1 MERASIVRSNRSRE
15 DNPPNAEAHTGVP
28 GVVGVS
34 DLGGMVAGRFSPVLC
49 LCTLT
54 LFLGRLASLCTA
66 ADRSRA
72 KKKRS
77 MSRAPTPLVPS
88 APCGELDCFSR
99 TVSSRATS
107 ATTTASATVILA
119 VTNHGFAHFWHNLR
133 CSLEHL
139 EIAKHAIVVGT
150 DAAACAAAASESVP
164 CLLGDSLFWSPH
176 GGANSRAGSAAQ
188 TTAQST
194 AHTDTEMNGADGS
207 RAEALPKDAV
217 DHGSAPY
224 ARLMHI
230 KAKPTLAVLR
240 LGYSVLSTDTD
251 VVFFRDPLSGV
262 SEPNQNGQATRHFRA
277 KGGGWGWRVG
287 VGGALVTRP

>member
-1 MERASIVRSNRSRE
+1 
-15 DNPPNAEAHTGVP
+15 
-28 GVVGVS
+28 
-34 DLGGMVAGRFSPVLC
+34 
-49 LCTLT
+49 
-54 LFLGRLASLCTA
+54 
-66 ADRSRA
+66 
-72 KKKRS
+72 

-133 CSLEHL
+133 CTLEHL

-164 CLLGDSLFWSPH
+164 CLLGDSLFWPPH

-188 TTAQST
+188 TST
-194 AHTDTEMNGADGS
+194 HTGTEMNGADGS
-207 RAEALPKDAV
+207 RAEALPKDAG

-251 VVFFRDPLSGV
+251 VVFFRDPLAGV
-262 SEPNQNGQATRHFRA
+262 SEPNQNGQAT
-277 KGGGWGWRVG
+277 W
-287 VGGALVTRP
+287 P

>member
-15 DNPPNAEAHTGVP
+15 DNPPNAEARTGVP

-34 DLGGMVAGRFSPVLC
+34 ALGGMWLDAFPPFFYVFVGI
-49 LCTLT
+49 LT
-54 LFLGRLASLCTA
+54 LGTYSVPRKVCFVQPPI
-66 ADRSRA
+66 RSRA

-88 APCGELDCFSR
+88 APCGALDCFSR

-133 CSLEHL
+133 CTLEHL

-164 CLLGDSLFWSPH
+164 CLLGDSLFWPPH

-188 TTAQST
+188 TTAQTSAQTTAQTT
-194 AHTDTEMNGADGS
+194 AHIDTEMNGADGS
-207 RAEALPKDAV
+207 RPAAEALPNDAV

-251 VVFFRDPLSGV
+251 VVFFRDPLAGV
-262 SEPNQNGQATRHFRA
+262 SEPNQNGQAT
-277 KGGGWGWRVG
+277 W
-287 VGGALVTRP
+287 P

>member
-1 MERASIVRSNRSRE
+1 
-15 DNPPNAEAHTGVP
+15 
-28 GVVGVS
+28 
-34 DLGGMVAGRFSPVLC
+34 
-49 LCTLT
+49 
-54 LFLGRLASLCTA
+54 
-66 ADRSRA
+66 
-72 KKKRS
+72 

-88 APCGELDCFSR
+88 APCGALDCFSR

-133 CSLEHL
+133 CTLEHL

-164 CLLGDSLFWSPH
+164 CLLGDSLFWPPH

-188 TTAQST
+188 TTAQTT
-194 AHTDTEMNGADGS
+194 AQTPAHIDTEMNGADGS
-207 RAEALPKDAV
+207 RPAAEALPNDAV

-251 VVFFRDPLSGV
+251 VVFFRDPLAGV
-262 SEPNQNGQATRHFRA
+262 SEPNQNGQATR
-277 KGGGWGWRVG
+277 
-287 VGGALVTRP
+287 RP

>member
-1 MERASIVRSNRSRE
+1 
-15 DNPPNAEAHTGVP
+15 
-28 GVVGVS
+28 
-34 DLGGMVAGRFSPVLC
+34 
-49 LCTLT
+49 
-54 LFLGRLASLCTA
+54 
-66 ADRSRA
+66 
-72 KKKRS
+72 

-88 APCGELDCFSR
+88 APCGALDCFSR

-133 CSLEHL
+133 CTLEKL

-164 CLLGDSLFWSPH
+164 CLLGDSLFWPPH

-188 TTAQST
+188 TTAQTTAQTSAQTT
-194 AHTDTEMNGADGS
+194 AHTDTEMNGADGA
-207 RAEALPKDAV
+207 RPADEALPKAAV
-217 DHGSAPY
+217 HHGSAPY

-251 VVFFRDPLSGV
+251 VVFFRDPLAGV
-262 SEPNQNGQATRHFRA
+262 SEPNQNGQATR
-277 KGGGWGWRVG
+277 
-287 VGGALVTRP
+287 RP